1 MVLNFG
7 ISSPYAKS
15 RVSGK
20 GDKNETFV
28 EWWWE
33 NGVTEEYEKLKYN
46 KDLNAGQ
53 LGILD
58 SEEEGIIDYLYEVEE
73 DYNIVE
79 FLEFLQTSLKD
90 DGRYEALSETFNN
103 YAIAV
108 EDVWDNASGGDGQ
121 KQKKFLGVMYGP

>member
-1 MVLNFG
+1 MVLQFG
-7 ISSPYAKS
+7 ISRPYAKS

-20 GDKNETFV
+20 GDEGETFV
-28 EWWWE
+28 EEYWE
-33 NGVTEEYEKLKYN
+33 GGVTEEYEKLKYN
-46 KDLNAGQ
+46 KDLNPGQ

-58 SEEEGIIDYLYEVEE
+58 SEEEGILDYLYEVEE

-108 EDVWDNASGGDGQ
+108 EDVWDHASGGDGQ
-121 KQKKFLGVMYGP
+121 KEKKFLGMHFS